1 MSVPFLP
8 PPHSFDTAWA
18 LSDIVLG
25 AEVRMNIRRL
35 PEELVRKIAAGE
47 IIERPSSVVK
57 ELVENSIDAGA
68 SRITVRVTEP
78 LYREIVVSDDGTGMS
93 REDALLSLERHSTS
107 KLSNDDALFHI
118 ETLGFRG
125 EALPS
130 IAQVSRLTLTTRK
143 SEELSGTIINCAG
156 GRIDDVSETGRA
168 PGTTVT
174 IRDLFFNT
182 PVRRRFLKS
191 RTTEFRHVI
200 RVMSSYALAFE
211 NIHFVLKQNEREL
224 LNLPPT
230 DRLFDRVVSLYGL
243 QTAEQLIA
251 LERDSEGLRIQGFV
265 GTAELSR
272 TNSEHQL
279 FFVNKRWIAS
289 PTLIFGLR
297 EAYADLLPRDRYP
310 MCIVLLSLP
319 AGKVDVNVHPTKREV
334 KFTDERSVRSSVR
347 DAVKDALSQASS
359 AVLAEIE
366 SPDCAASNVAVELL
380 PVSDSMMG
388 HYDGADRQLS
398 LAQESPVSY
407 PASDAGPEGEGAMV
421 ALWQLHR
428 SYVLAQIKG
437 GLVIIDQHAAHERIL
452 YEEALDVLAKGSPSS
467 QQLLFPLLMDL
478 SKEEF
483 EALLDV
489 EAYLRKLGFDIRAS
503 GKSRIIVRG
512 IPAGLR
518 GWREGQ
524 LLHDIIDSAA
534 GDSAENRTIEERVAR
549 SFACHAAVKAG
560 DVLTLEEMNYLV
572 DRLFGTSM
580 PQGDPH
586 GRPTFVRISLEELE
600 RRLGRT

>member
-1 MSVPFLP
+1 
-8 PPHSFDTAWA
+8 
-18 LSDIVLG
+18 
-25 AEVRMNIRRL
+25 MNIRRL
-35 PEELVRKIAAGE
+35 PEDLVRKIAAGE

-57 ELVENSIDAGA
+57 ELVENAIDAGA
-68 SRITVRVTEP
+68 SRITVRITEP
-78 LYREIVVSDDGTGMS
+78 LYREIIVSDDGTGMD

-107 KLSNDDALFHI
+107 KLPEDDGLFHV

-130 IAQVSRLTLTTRK
+130 IAQVSRLTVATRRR
-143 SEELSGTIINCAG
+143 EELSGTVIDCAA
-156 GRIDDVSETGRA
+156 GRIEDVSETGRA

-211 NIHFVLKQNEREL
+211 NIHFVLKQDEREL

-243 QTAEQLIA
+243 QTAEQLIP
-251 LERDSEGLRIQGFV
+251 LEWDSEELRIHGFV

-272 TNSEHQL
+272 ANSEHQL
-279 FFVNKRWIAS
+279 FFVNRRWIAS

-297 EAYADLLPRDRYP
+297 EAYSEILPRDRYP
-310 MCIVLLSLP
+310 MCVVLLALP
-319 AGKVDVNVHPTKREV
+319 PGKVDVNVHPTKREV
-334 KFTDERSVRSSVR
+334 KFADERFVRASVR

-359 AVLAEIE
+359 AVLAAIE
-366 SPDCAASNVAVELL
+366 SPDETVSNVMAKMT
-380 PVSDSMMG
+380 PISDVMAT
-388 HYDGADRQLS
+388 HYDHGDRQLS
-398 LAQESPVSY
+398 LVQDAPDSSPE
-407 PASDAGPEGEGAMV
+407 PGGEGERAV
-421 ALWQLHR
+421 IPLWQLHR

-437 GLVIIDQHAAHERIL
+437 GLVVIDQHAAHERVL
-452 YEEALDVLAKGSPSS
+452 YEEALEVLASDSPSS

-478 SKEEF
+478 SREEF

-503 GKSRIIVRG
+503 GKSRIVVRG

-524 LLHDIIDSAA
+524 LLHDIIDGAA
-534 GDSAENRTIEERVAR
+534 ADSSENRTIEERVAR
-549 SFACHAAVKAG
+549 SYACHAAVKAG
-560 DVLTLEEMNYLV
+560 DVLTLEEMTYLV

-586 GRPTFVRISLEELE
+586 GRPTFVRIPLEELE